1 MGPKILVT
9 GSIAVDYILNIPGKF
24 RECLQTSGEK
34 IGLAVMANE
43 RSMRFGGTA
52 GNISYNLGLMEIP
65 HHVMSRVGKDFA
77 ELGYAKHFESPNRNL
92 AIDQIPNDYTASCY
106 ILNDE
111 AANQI
116 SAFYEGALGH
126 KLDVSIK
133 QKIKNVNEIC
143 FAINAPQNPGA
154 MKNLAQQLIDL
165 KINMIFDPGQ
175 VTAAFSKADLEL
187 ILSKSYA
194 LVSNEFEFNIICKT
208 LGRNRKEI
216 LDLVPRII
224 TTQGSKGSLLSMKEK
239 EISIPIVKPKEVKDT
254 TGAGDGYRAGL
265 LAGLINKLPLE
276 QCCQLG
282 AVIGSFVVETVGAQT
297 QVFSKNDVEK
307 RFENSFKNK
316 IKIN

>member
-24 RECLQTSGEK
+24 RDCIQTSGDK
-34 IGLAVMANE
+34 IGLAVMANA

-65 HHVMSRVGKDFA
+65 HYVMSRVGKDFA
-77 ELGYAKHFESPNRNL
+77 ELGYAKHFESPNRSL
-92 AIDQIPNDYTASCY
+92 AINHIPDDYTASCY

-126 KLDVSIK
+126 KLDVSIR
-133 QKIKNVNEIC
+133 QKVENVNEIN

-154 MKNLAQQLIDL
+154 MKNLAQQLSDL

-175 VTAAFSKADLEL
+175 VTAAFSKAEMEP
-187 ILSKSYA
+187 ILSKAYA
-194 LVSNEFEFNIICKT
+194 LISNEFEFNIICKT

-216 LDLVPRII
+216 LDIVPRII
-224 TTQGSKGSLLSMKEK
+224 TTQGGKGSLLTLKNEEK
-239 EISIPIVKPKEVKDT
+239 TIPIVKPREVKDT

-265 LAGLINKLPLE
+265 LAGLANKLSLE

-297 QVFSKNDVEK
+297 QIYSSKDVEQ
-307 RFENSFKNK
+307 RFANSFNKK